1 MVHDIHLNT
10 WENTS
15 LYGVLRFVL
24 EAADNAPVHLCKVYR
39 FQCSFCI
46 DDKTV
51 DTLRTIL
58 KKLG

>member
-1 MVHDIHLNT
+1 MVQDIHLTT

-24 EAADNAPVHLCKVYR
+24 EAADKAPVHLCKVYR

-58 KKLG
+58 EKLG